1 MGALRSFL
9 LVNDSPVCATNTG
22 TQVECIFR
30 KILTAPMLVAKR
42 SVDCNHMLLE
52 IFAVFVRRHGWM
64 GQYAFNFRAELAAMN
79 ATQFHLVK

>member
-1 MGALRSFL
+1 
-9 LVNDSPVCATNTG
+9 
-22 TQVECIFR
+22 
-30 KILTAPMLVAKR
+30 MLVAKR